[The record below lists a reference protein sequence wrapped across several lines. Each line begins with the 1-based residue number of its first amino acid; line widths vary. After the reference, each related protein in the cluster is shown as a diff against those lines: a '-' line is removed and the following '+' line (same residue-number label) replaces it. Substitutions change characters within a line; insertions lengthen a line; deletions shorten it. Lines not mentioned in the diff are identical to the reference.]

1 MKNLMKLALV
11 ALVAST
17 TIIACDPPKAKPKE
31 VEKSDTLKPIDT
43 LKKDSV
49 VMKADS
55 VKIDS
60 VKK

>member
-1 MKNLMKLALV
+1 MKNLIKLALV
-11 ALVAST
+11 ALVASV
-17 TIIACDPPKAKPKE
+17 TIIACDPPKPNPGE
-31 VEKSDTLKPIDT
+31 PIDTLKTITDT

-49 VMKADS
+49 VVKADS

>member
-1 MKNLMKLALV
+1 MKNLIKLALV
-11 ALVAST
+11 ALVTSV
-17 TIIACDPPKAKPKE
+17 TIIACDPPKPKPEE
-31 VEKSDTLKPIDT
+31 VEKTDSLKAIDT